1 LNFLFAWRYFR
12 SKKSTN
18 AINIIAWVTVT
29 AMAVGTAAIV
39 VVLSIFNGFEG
50 LVKTLYSSFY
60 PDIRI
65 TPAQQKV
72 MLLDDS
78 TLAKIR
84 LLNNLSAIS
93 MVVEENVHL
102 QNGEYRTNAVVKGV
116 DDAYNKTSGVSSMM
130 VNGKFETGTAETPA
144 LVLGVGIENALNLLS
159 DRSITPV
166 TAYLPK
172 RGVAS
177 ANQQESNS
185 KVNLPKRDVASAN
198 PLESIS
204 TVNLQPSG
212 SFSIQQDFD
221 NKYVITNISILK
233 EMLGM
238 NANEYSSAEIKLRD
252 PAAEKEVIAALK
264 QMLGSGYLVENRYEQ
279 NRSLFAVMQLEKW
292 VIYGILSLIL
302 VIASFNMIGSLTM
315 LVLEKEQD
323 IQILQAMGAEK
334 KFIQRIFLTEGVL
347 LAFAGTVIGILLAFL
362 FAYLQVTFK
371 LIPLQGSF
379 VIDYYPVE
387 ILLTDILLVV
397 ATVFVIALLASW
409 VPSLKAARQKVS
421 LRAQ

>member
-1 LNFLFAWRYFR
+1 MNFLFAWRYFK

-18 AINIIAWVTVT
+18 AINIIAWVTVS

-60 PDIRI
+60 PDVRI
-65 TPAQQKV
+65 TASQQKI
-72 MLLDDS
+72 MLLDDA
-78 TLAKIR
+78 TLAKIKV
-84 LLNNLSAIS
+84 LKNIAAVS

-102 QNGEYRTNAVVKGV
+102 QNGDYRTNAVIKAV
-116 DDAYNKTSGVSSMM
+116 DESYNKSSGVSSMM
-130 VNGKFETGTAETPA
+130 VNGKFETGSIETPA

-159 DRSITPV
+159 DRSVTPV

-172 RGVAS
+172 RGVS
-177 ANQQESNS
+177 SS
-185 KVNLPKRDVASAN
+185 N

-204 TVNLQPSG
+204 TVNLQPTG

-221 NKYVITNISILK
+221 NKYVITNLAILK

-238 NANEYSSAEIKLRD
+238 KSNEYSAAEIKLTD
-252 PAAEKEVIAALK
+252 PSAEKETIAAL
-264 QMLGSGYLVENRYEQ
+264 QQIMGNGYLVENRYQQ

-292 VIYGILSLIL
+292 AIYGILSLIL
-302 VIASFNMIGSLTM
+302 VIASFNMIGALTM

-347 LAFAGTVIGILLAFL
+347 LAFVGSVIGILLAML

-379 VIDYYPVE
+379 VIDYYPVD
-387 ILLTDILLVV
+387 IFLTDILLVMF
-397 ATVFVIALLASW
+397 TVFVIALLASW
-409 VPSLKAARQKVS
+409 VPSVKAARQKVS

>member
-1 LNFLFAWRYFR
+1 LNFLFAWRYFK

-29 AMAVGTAAIV
+29 AMAVGTAALV

-65 TPAQQKV
+65 TAEQQKI
-72 MLLDDS
+72 MLLDDA

-84 LLNNLSAIS
+84 VLTNIKAVS

-102 QNGEYRTNAVVKGV
+102 QNGDYRTNAVIKGV
-116 DDAYNKTSGVSSMM
+116 DENYNKASGVSSMIT
-130 VNGKFETGTAETPA
+130 NGQFETGSVETPA
-144 LVLGVGIENALNLLS
+144 LVLGVGIENALNLMS
-159 DRSITPV
+159 DRAINPV

-172 RGVAS
+172 RGVTS
-177 ANQQESNS
+177 S
-185 KVNLPKRDVASAN
+185 N
-198 PLESIS
+198 PLEAIS
-204 TVNLQPSG
+204 TVNLQPTG

-221 NKYVITNISILK
+221 NKYVITNIDILK
-233 EMLGM
+233 EMLGLKP
-238 NANEYSSAEIKLRD
+238 NEYSSAEIKLANVKD
-252 PAAEKEVIAALK
+252 EEQTIEALQK
-264 QMLGSGYLVENRYEQ
+264 MLGKGYLVENRYQQ

-292 VIYGILSLIL
+292 AIYGILSLIL
-302 VIASFNMIGSLTM
+302 VIAAFNMIGALTM

-323 IQILQAMGAEK
+323 IQILQAMGGSR

-347 LAFAGTVIGILLAFL
+347 LAIAGSIIGIILALIFS
-362 FAYLQVTFK
+362 YLQVTFK
-371 LIPLQGSF
+371 LIPLTGSF
-379 VIDYYPVE
+379 VIDYYPVK
-387 ILLTDILLVV
+387 ILLTDILLVIT
-397 ATVFVIALLASW
+397 TVIVIGLLASW
-409 VPSLKAARQKVS
+409 VPSVKAARQKVS